1 MSRLGGVYL
10 VIDPT
15 RNREALLK
23 QLDLA
28 MKGGLNIVQ
37 IWNHWKEGFSE
48 NEKLDFLKEL
58 KGLCSQFEV
67 NMIMHEDWKLGMQA
81 GLDGVHF
88 DEIPSDFDEV
98 QAALKNRIIGLTV
111 GNDPDRIKWADEQ
124 RISYISFC
132 AVFPTSSVEN
142 CEIVRPESIRAAKEI
157 TDMSIFLS
165 GGIKPENLSQLRALE
180 FDGVAVISGILDAND
195 PTQAVESY
203 ISELNR

>member
-15 RNREALLK
+15 RNREVMLR

-28 MKGGLNIVQ
+28 LKGGLSIVQ
-37 IWNHWKEGFSE
+37 IWNHWKEGVSE

-67 NMIMHEDWKLGMQA
+67 KLIMHEDWQLSMQA

-111 GNDPDRIKWADEQ
+111 GNDPARIKWADEQ
-124 RISYISFC
+124 RIGYISFC
-132 AVFPTSSVEN
+132 AVFPTSSVDN

-165 GGIKPENLSQLRALE
+165 GGIKPENLSQLRGLD
-180 FDGVAVISGILDAND
+180 FDGVAVISGILDASD
-195 PTQAVESY
+195 PSKAVEAY